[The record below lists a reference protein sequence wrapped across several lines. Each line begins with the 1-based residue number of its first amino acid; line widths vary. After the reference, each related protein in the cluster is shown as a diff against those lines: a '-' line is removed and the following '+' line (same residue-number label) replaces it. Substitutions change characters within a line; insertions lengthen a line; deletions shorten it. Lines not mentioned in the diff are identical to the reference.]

1 MADSESRKGLR
12 YNSKNILDWVNNL
25 HAPHDEALDRA
36 FRAPAAKGMPEIQVG
51 PSEGKL
57 LYLMLK
63 LISARKVVEVGTL
76 AGYSALWMARALPD
90 DGRLWTLES
99 EPSHAEVA
107 RENISAA
114 GLDGIVTILEGR
126 AQDMLPG
133 LARKGP
139 FDAVF
144 LDADKGG
151 YAFYTDWASENLRS
165 GGLLMADNAFFFGEL
180 LSDKPDAASM
190 RLMHENAG
198 KSFDCVTIGTGDGM
212 FLGIRR

>member
-1 MADSESRKGLR
+1 MADKESRKGLR
-12 YNSKNILDWVNNL
+12 YTSKDILDWVNNL

-36 FRAPAAKGMPEIQVG
+36 FKAPAAKGMPEIQIG

-63 LISARKVVEVGTL
+63 LIGARKVVEVGTL

-107 RENISAA
+107 RENITAA
-114 GLDGIVTILEGR
+114 GLDQIVAVVEGR
-126 AQDMLPG
+126 ATDVLPG
-133 LARKGP
+133 LAQKGP

-151 YAFYTDWASENLRS
+151 YAFYMEWAAENLRS
-165 GGLLMADNAFFFGEL
+165 GGLLMADNAFFFGGL
-180 LSDKPDAASM
+180 LADEPDAASV
-190 RLMHENAG
+190 RRMHENAG
-198 KSFDCVTIGTGDGM
+198 KTFDGVTIGTGDGM